1 MIGIIKSVVLKS
13 IREPKYLIFTAIF
26 PIFLTIL
33 LGNVLKN
40 GFSSNIEKDEEKS
53 LYILE
58 SEKENQTIDILS
70 EVIKN
75 ENLDYKI
82 KYVKN
87 IEEGKDLAREK
98 DGVLLDVNDKKVDI
112 YTKSSNSFS
121 YKELKTVL
129 ENIKNRSTVIN
140 LAYKSDI
147 NLGVEIASNK
157 ENIKLNVLEIEG
169 GVKQTSFDYY
179 GIVEITMMC
188 LYIMLFPVNKLDED
202 RKRGIYNR
210 GRLSGMSNLNYYA
223 GNIIGNFIIS
233 FLVTMPAFLFN
244 LFILKINLG
253 NNPFLIY
260 LGIEIFALAVI
271 SIGVVISSL
280 LKERE
285 KIMTI
290 VEGAVFPV
298 FSFLGG
304 AYIAL
309 PDNLGGFFQI
319 LTNISPLRW
328 LNRGIF
334 NFIYLEKT
342 DILLVSIISNIAIFL
357 VCLSIIAVFCLRRED
372 RIWEILF

>member
-1 MIGIIKSVVLKS
+1 MIGIIKSVVLKA

-112 YTKSSNSFS
+112 YTKSSNNFF

-147 NLGVEIASNK
+147 NLRGEIASNK

-372 RIWEILF
+372 RI